1 MKLFSIFAGSVI
13 YISMGVE
20 VSFCELRT
28 KMVINVVD
36 GKALGRIG
44 DIVFSRE
51 NAKVAG
57 FVVPGDKGFHL
68 WGRKNELF
76 IPYDRVMRIGLDAV
90 LVELRPMN
98 AYRNAC
104 DVEIRPQENNCLMPP
119 KCSC

>member
-1 MKLFSIFAGSVI
+1 MTAAVI
-13 YISMGVE
+13 YIAMGVE

-36 GKALGRIG
+36 GKALVRIV
-44 DIVFSRE
+44 DIIFSRE
-51 NAKVAG
+51 NAKVIG
-57 FVVPGDKGFHL
+57 VIVPGDKGFHL

-76 IPYDRVMRIGLDAV
+76 IPYDRIIRIGLDAV

-104 DVEIRPQENNCLMPP
+104 NVEITPNDNCLMPP
-119 KCSC
+119 KNCY

>member
-1 MKLFSIFAGSVI
+1 M
-13 YISMGVE
+13 SMGVE

-36 GKALGRIG
+36 GKALGRIV

-51 NAKVAG
+51 NAKVIG
-57 FVVPGDKGFHL
+57 VIVPGDKSFHL

-76 IPYDRVMRIGLDAV
+76 VPYERIIRIGLDTV

-98 AYRNAC
+98 TYHNTC
-104 DVEIRPQENNCLMPP
+104 NVEITPHENCLMPP
-119 KCSC
+119 KSC

>member
-1 MKLFSIFAGSVI
+1 
-13 YISMGVE
+13 MGVE

-36 GKALGRIG
+36 GKALGRSV

-51 NAKVAG
+51 NAKVIG
-57 FVVPGDKGFHL
+57 VIVPGDKSFHL

-76 IPYDRVMRIGLDAV
+76 VPYDRIIRIGLDAV

-98 AYRNAC
+98 TYHNAC
-104 DVEIRPQENNCLMPP
+104 NVEITPQEGCLMPP
-119 KCSC
+119 PKSCC

>member
-1 MKLFSIFAGSVI
+1 
-13 YISMGVE
+13 MGVE

-36 GKALGRIG
+36 GKALGRIV

-51 NAKVAG
+51 NAKVIG
-57 FVVPGDKGFHL
+57 VVVPGDKCFHL

-76 IPYDRVMRIGLDAV
+76 IPYERIIRIGLDAV
-90 LVELRPMN
+90 LVELRPMS
-98 AYRNAC
+98 AYKNAC
-104 DVEIRPQENNCLMPP
+104 NVDITPHDNYCLTPP